1 MRAHYKNPLVHRAFD
16 ILETL
21 SADAKVRRLAEMR
34 ETALRNERASLAEAR
49 EEGRKEGRKEGEEE
63 GIKKG
68 EKKGKKKGKK
78 EGREEQARSTAE
90 TLLKMGVL
98 SPEQIAEATGL
109 SQKNISEIQK
119 KLS

>member
-21 SADAKVRRLAEMR
+21 SADQKVRRLAEMR
-34 ETALRNERASLAEAR
+34 ETALRNEISALADAR
-49 EEGRKEGRKEGEEE
+49 REGEEE

-68 EKKGKKKGKK
+68 EKKGKK

-90 TLLKMGVL
+90 TLLRMGVL

-109 SQKNISEIQK
+109 SRKDILKIQK
-119 KLS
+119 KMS